1 MARINSVLPYGG
13 AEGKIERL
21 GLQPLVD
28 EVERLVTSCR
38 VLVSEK
44 KGLGGRS
51 LNGAAAI
58 RELIDGAF
66 RRTNTWDRQRSP
78 GIDWVKCK
86 VLEDTCVCTG
96 VKIHISAWCE
106 SLYKDVL
113 NLSNRINGGDIDLG
127 IIIVPSNRLHSFLP
141 DRTPSKSYAEKVIKE
156 QDADRLPILL
166 IEMEHDG
173 PGPALP
179 KKITNTSRRGKP
191 AGDA

>member
-1 MARINSVLPYGG
+1 MAKINSVQPYDG
-13 AEGKIERL
+13 AEKKIERL

-28 EVERLVTSCR
+28 EVMSLIRNTAIL
-38 VLVSEK
+38 LSEQVEA
-44 KGLGGRS
+44 
-51 LNGAAAI
+51 NGAAAI
-58 RELIDGAF
+58 RELLDATFIK
-66 RRTNTWDRQRSP
+66 TKTWQSKKAGDV
-78 GIDWVKCK
+78 DWSKCK
-86 VLEDTCVCTG
+86 VVNGTRVCVG
-96 VKIHISAWCE
+96 VEIQVSARSE
-106 SLYKDVL
+106 LLYKDIL
-113 NLSNRINGGDIDLG
+113 HLKNRVVGGDIDLG

-191 AGDA
+191 ARGA